1 MLLTLAR
8 LSRPLLGKRAF
19 ARAAAPLR
27 STRRSFF
34 LLAVF
39 LALVVRQ
46 NLCAAN
52 VSVTNTNDS
61 GAGSLRQAII
71 SANPSDTVVFAA
83 GVTGTITLT
92 SGELLVGKNLAITG
106 PGANVLSVSGNN
118 ASRVF
123 HISPGN
129 TVTISDLTVKNGNAS
144 GQGGGGI
151 DNEHATVT
159 VSTCSISNNSADY
172 GAGLFNDGFASS
184 ATMTVRNCTVSGNTA
199 TSGYGGGG
207 IYNHGQFGSGT
218 LTLIDNTISGNSAA
232 IGGGIYNN
240 GIAGSAPLSLT
251 NITLSASSGGGI
263 YNDGTS
269 SGSAPLSLYNTI
281 LNAGPSGANITNA
294 SGAVTSLGYNLSSDN
309 GGGLLTA
316 AGDLIN
322 TDPQLGPLQNN
333 GGPTLTHALSLTS
346 PAFNAGDPS
355 FNPNAFNPPLV
366 NDQRGPGFVRV
377 ANGRVDIGAFEYP
390 QTVTNTND
398 SGTGSLR
405 QALIEASPGTTI
417 GFVSGLTGTITLTG
431 GELLVN
437 KNVVIAGPGANIL
450 SVSGN
455 NASSVFHISNGQTV
469 TISGLTIRNG
479 HGTWGG
485 GIQNERS
492 TVTVTNSTL
501 NNNSA
506 TYGGGIYNGSA
517 GTNLTDPSTLT
528 VSYCTLSNNSA
539 IYGGAILNDGI
550 QSLAFVRTT
559 VTNSTLNNNSATYG
573 GGIYNNGQDALVRG
587 SGFRTA
593 ALTVTNSTLSNN
605 SASFGGGGVFNNG
618 SSGNGGSGS
627 ASATLNYV
635 TLTGSTGGGIYNFGD
650 SGTAEFFLY
659 TTLLNAG
666 PSGSN
671 ITNSSGVVTSSGYNL
686 SSDNGSG
693 LLGPSDL
700 INTDPKLGPLQD
712 NGGPTFTHALLSGSP
727 AIDQAPFDRQGDQRG
742 YPRIGY
748 GDIGAFEFQSLRII
762 SITRSGSSIVVAF
775 YGVTPETYRLERKL
789 NLTDPTWQSIPGVND
804 VTVGGGSS
812 GVKSIT
818 DPNGISLGKAFYRI
832 RVLP

>member
-1 MLLTLAR
+1 VLLTLVR
-8 LSRPLLGKRAF
+8 LSRPFSGKRAF
-19 ARAAAPLR
+19 ARAAASLT
-27 STRRSFF
+27 STRRAFF

-46 NLCAAN
+46 NLYAAN
-52 VSVTNTNDS
+52 VTVTNTNDG

-83 GVTGTITLT
+83 GVTGMITLT
-92 SGELLVGKNLAITG
+92 SGELLVNKNLTITG

-123 HISPGN
+123 HMSPGN

-151 DNEHATVT
+151 DNEHATVA
-159 VSTCSISNNSADY
+159 VSSCNISNNSADY
-172 GAGLFNDGFASS
+172 GAGLFNDGYTSS

-218 LTLIDNTISGNSAA
+218 LTLINNTISGNSAA
-232 IGGGIYNN
+232 VGGGIYNN
-240 GIAGSAPLSLT
+240 GITGSAPLSLT
-251 NITLSASSGGGI
+251 NVTLSASSGGGI

-316 AGDLIN
+316 TGDQIN

-333 GGPTLTHALSLTS
+333 GGPTLTHAFLVTS

-366 NDQRGPGFVRV
+366 NDQRGPGFARV
-377 ANGRVDIGAFEYP
+377 ANGRIDIGAFEYP
-390 QTVTNTND
+390 LTVTNTND
-398 SGTGSLR
+398 SGVGSLR

-417 GFVSGLTGTITLTG
+417 GFVSGLTGTITLTS

-437 KNVVIAGPGANIL
+437 KNVTIAGPGANVL

-455 NASSVFHISNGQTV
+455 NASSVFHITPAHTV

-479 HGTWGG
+479 NAGG
-485 GIQNERS
+485 S
-492 TVTVTNSTL
+492 
-501 NNNSA
+501 
-506 TYGGGIYNGSA
+506 YGGGIYNEQSTLTVTYCTLSSNTAYA
-517 GTNLTDPSTLT
+517 GGGVSNDRGNLT

-539 IYGGAILNDGI
+539 NSGGAAFND
-550 QSLAFVRTT
+550 AFFSASHATLT
-559 VTNSTLNNNSATYG
+559 VTNSTLSNNSASSAG
-573 GGIYNNGQDALVRG
+573 GGIYNNGQQ
-587 SGFRTA
+587 A
-593 ALTVTNSTLSNN
+593 ADGGQFNRAATLTVTNSTLSNN

-618 SSGNGGSGS
+618 SGSGS
-627 ASATLNYV
+627 ASSTLHYV

-762 SITRSGSSIVVAF
+762 SITRSGNSIVVAF